1 MSATPARSG
10 GRQRSSMSMIEHE
23 GPHGYASDE
32 AYERALTRIDYLKR
46 HPVRIPLAS
55 ASFGRGAASGD

>member
-1 MSATPARSG
+1 
-10 GRQRSSMSMIEHE
+10 MSMIEHE

-32 AYERALTRIDYLKR
+32 AYERALTLIDYLKR